1 MDIATI
7 RMIGLILLLVI
18 ALGYVRLFFFVNRRL
33 KKDSRVAQF
42 KVGGRKFGELHEKE
56 ETREDRVKKR
66 QVSLRDGPMFRRR
79 LR

>member
-1 MDIATI
+1 MDLAII

-18 ALGYVRLFFFVNRRL
+18 ALGYIRLFFFVNRKL